1 MDRYATR
8 RASGIAL
15 GLGLGILCAGPVPGA
30 SAQQRQQEVAPCRV
44 QRGDRHV
51 REDRSA
57 ALGDMALWSCARTIR
72 AGSGT
77 GTWGPYDVEVEAD
90 GRVRLNG
97 EEVGVLPEAADDD
110 PARWGGPGRG

>member
-1 MDRYATR
+1 MDGYITR

-15 GLGLGILCAGPVPGA
+15 ALGLSIACTGPVPGV

-51 REDRSA
+51 REERSA
-57 ALGDMALWSCARTIR
+57 ALGGMALWSCARAIQ

-77 GTWGPYDVEVEAD
+77 GTWGPYEVEVEAD

-97 EEVGVLPEAADDD
+97 EEVGMLPEAADDA
-110 PARWGGPGRG
+110 PTQRGGPGQG